1 MATRMA
7 AAVAAMVAAVAISL
21 AAGGAAQSSPS
32 TPSCASKL
40 VPCAQYMNG
49 TDTPPA
55 ACCDPLKE
63 AVKNELK
70 CLCDLYASPQIFKAF
85 NINISDAL
93 RLSTRCGISQT
104 TSMCPGNSPTNSPP
118 ASPSGGKN
126 AGHRTMSVGLP
137 GLMSL
142 FLALWSVLA

>member
-1 MATRMA
+1 MATRMTA
-7 AAVAAMVAAVAISL
+7 AAAAMVVAVVVMSL
-21 AAGGAAQSSPS
+21 AAGGAAQSQS

-55 ACCDPLKE
+55 TCCDPLKE

-70 CLCDLYASPQIFKAF
+70 CLCDLYASPEIFKAF

-104 TSMCPGNSPTNSPP
+104 TSMC
-118 ASPSGGKN
+118 SGGKN